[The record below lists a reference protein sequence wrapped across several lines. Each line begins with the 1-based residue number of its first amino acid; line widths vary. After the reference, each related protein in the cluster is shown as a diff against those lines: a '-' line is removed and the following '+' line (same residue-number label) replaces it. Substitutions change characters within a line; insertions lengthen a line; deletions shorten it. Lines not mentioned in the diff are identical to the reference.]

1 MSSPEAVLQS
11 KIVIK
16 FSQYYQGEHGY
27 LIGYMAKADNVVRGM
42 INNSLGLAKNASDLF
57 WIKNGELTGIELKVA
72 GSRHNRIHI
81 IGQADWLLK
90 IPKAGYFCD
99 SEEMF
104 FSIING
110 SRGIDPER
118 VRENCMKLKTVSVS
132 WDEVRKWT

>member
-27 LIGYMAKADNVVRGM
+27 LIGYMANSDNVVKGM

-57 WIKNGELTGIELKVA
+57 WVKNGELTGIELKTL
-72 GSRHNRIHI
+72 GSRHNRIHM
-81 IGQADWLLK
+81 IGQATWLITVPK
-90 IPKAGYFCD
+90 IGWFCD

-110 SRGIDPER
+110 GYGIDPKR
-118 VRENCMKLKTVSVS
+118 VLDNCL
-132 WDEVRKWT
+132 RKNTTTINWNDVK